1 MKILLTIF
9 ISFILCGCV
18 SNGGYDYAKDAP
30 KLYKTEFTEL
40 KSLKPPQRKAV
51 VAVYDFPDL
60 TGQRKDKDTMASF
73 SSAVTQGGVTL
84 LIDAVKNAGN
94 GEWFTVV
101 ERNRIDDLAKERQ
114 IVKSTRDEYQGK
126 DSNKLKPMLFAGLI
140 LQGGIIGYDSNIIT
154 GGVGARYL
162 GIGGD
167 ISYRKDEVSVALRA
181 TSTDTGEVVLNVQ
194 VSKTILSYGTSL
206 TLFTFVDAGTK
217 AVEAETGI
225 TENEANTRAV
235 KVATEAAVVELIKQG
250 IEKKLW
256 SYKNEK

>member
-1 MKILLTIF
+1 MKILLVILM
-9 ISFILCGCV
+9 SFVLCGCV

-30 KLYKTEFTEL
+30 KPYKTEFTEL
-40 KSLKPPQRKAV
+40 KSLPPPERKAV

-84 LIDAVKNAGN
+84 IIDAVKNAGN

-140 LQGGIIGYDSNIIT
+140 LQGGIIGYDSNVIT

>member
-1 MKILLTIF
+1 MKILLVILM
-9 ISFILCGCV
+9 SFVLCGCV

-30 KLYKTEFTEL
+30 KPYKTEFTEL
-40 KSLKPPQRKAV
+40 KSLPPPQRKAV

-140 LQGGIIGYDSNIIT
+140 LQGGIIGYDSNVIT

>member
-1 MKILLTIF
+1 MKILLTILM
-9 ISFILCGCV
+9 SFILCGCV

-30 KLYKTEFTEL
+30 KPYKTEFTEL
-40 KSLKPPQRKAV
+40 KSLPPPQRKAV

-140 LQGGIIGYDSNIIT
+140 LQGGIIGYDSNVIT

-167 ISYRKDEVSVALRA
+167 VSYRKDEVSVALRA

-206 TLFTFVDAGTK
+206 TLFKFVDAGTK

>member
-1 MKILLTIF
+1 
-9 ISFILCGCV
+9 
-18 SNGGYDYAKDAP
+18 
-30 KLYKTEFTEL
+30 
-40 KSLKPPQRKAV
+40 
-51 VAVYDFPDL
+51 
-60 TGQRKDKDTMASF
+60 
-73 SSAVTQGGVTL
+73 
-84 LIDAVKNAGN
+84 
-94 GEWFTVV
+94 
-101 ERNRIDDLAKERQ
+101 
-114 IVKSTRDEYQGK
+114 
-126 DSNKLKPMLFAGLI
+126 MLFAGLI

-167 ISYRKDEVSVALRA
+167 VSYRKDEVSVALRA

>member
-1 MKILLTIF
+1 MKILLVILM
-9 ISFILCGCV
+9 SFVLCGCV

-30 KLYKTEFTEL
+30 KPYKTEFTEL
-40 KSLKPPQRKAV
+40 KSLPPPQRKAV

-101 ERNRIDDLAKERQ
+101 ERKRIDDLAKERQ

-140 LQGGIIGYDSNIIT
+140 LQGGIIGYDSNVIT

-167 ISYRKDEVSVALRA
+167 VSYRKDEVSVALRA

>member
-1 MKILLTIF
+1 MQILLVILMF
-9 ISFILCGCV
+9 FVLCGCV

-30 KLYKTEFTEL
+30 KPYKTEFTEL
-40 KSLKPPQRKAV
+40 KSLPPPQRKAV

-140 LQGGIIGYDSNIIT
+140 LQGGIIGYDSNVIT